1 MLSCWSPNLTASCS
15 YHSKTSNR
23 EHDGPSRRGVL
34 GTQFALAAAPERS
47 LEPGE
52 NVAALLSVW
61 CPPSCILNLI
71 KAKPGCPL
79 CCSVV
84 SGFLAGAQ
92 ARQKRTRLRTG
103 VSCRGHSSGHC
114 SVAFEQPLQVMCGVR
129 HWKFWRL
136 EGPSSRALGSGR
148 SRALDPLCLATL
160 SGWVPVS
167 PDSLAEL
174 LRLS

>member
-1 MLSCWSPNLTASCS
+1 MVHP
-15 YHSKTSNR
+15 
-23 EHDGPSRRGVL
+23 RRGVL
-34 GTQFALAAAPERS
+34 GTLFALAAAPERS

-52 NVAALLSVW
+52 DKAALLSAW
-61 CPPSCILNLI
+61 CPPGCILNLV
-71 KAKPGCPL
+71 KAKPDCPL

-114 SVAFEQPLQVMCGVR
+114 SVAFEQPLQVKCGVR
-129 HWKFWRL
+129 HWKFWRV
-136 EGPSSRALGSGR
+136 EGPSPRALGSGR
-148 SRALDPLCLATL
+148 SQALDPPCLATL
-160 SGWVPVS
+160 SGWIPVG